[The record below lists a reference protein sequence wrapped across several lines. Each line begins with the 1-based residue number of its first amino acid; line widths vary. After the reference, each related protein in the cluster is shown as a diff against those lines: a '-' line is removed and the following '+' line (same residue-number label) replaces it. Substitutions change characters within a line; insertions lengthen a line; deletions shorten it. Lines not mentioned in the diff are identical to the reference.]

1 MTDDEPQDSQGYAQ
15 GMDLTD
21 DDENEISMKTLST
34 VAQVHKAE
42 DGEQV
47 ISEGCLDLSVSDCD
61 SDEMDTECEKPEELR
76 TPENTGGTGKW
87 NINVENIGKMTFI
100 KDKSI
105 SEKRKEGKRN
115 GEGKRK
121 SKKKR
126 I

>member
-47 ISEGCLDLSVSDCD
+47 ISEGCLDLTV
-61 SDEMDTECEKPEELR
+61 L
-76 TPENTGGTGKW
+76 
-87 NINVENIGKMTFI
+87 
-100 KDKSI
+100 
-105 SEKRKEGKRN
+105 
-115 GEGKRK
+115 
-121 SKKKR
+121 
-126 I
+126 